1 MIEVKT
7 ALDVWW
13 QISAVFGGGMLGLFL
28 LGLMVP
34 AANARSAQIA
44 TVIGILVVAWNNLL
58 PKFELIP
65 QWAVLPFHPLLVGL
79 AGTAA
84 IVVCG
89 WLLSLGK
96 NSAIHS

>member
-34 AANARSAQIA
+34 TATTRVAQVA
-44 TVIGILVVAWNNLL
+44 TAMGIIVVAWNNLL
-58 PKFELIP
+58 PKFELVP
-65 QWAVLPFHPLLVGL
+65 QWAVLPLHPLLVGL
-79 AGTAA
+79 AGTLT
-84 IVVCG
+84 ILLVG
-89 WLLSLGK
+89 WLSTTLFTHK
-96 NSAIHS
+96 

>member
-34 AANARSAQIA
+34 TATPMAAQIA
-44 TVIGILVVAWNNLL
+44 TTIGVLVVAWNNLL
-58 PKFELIP
+58 PKFDLISIEST
-65 QWAVLPFHPLLVGL
+65 LPLHPLLIGLVG
-79 AGTAA
+79 TIA
-84 IVVCG
+84 ILFCG

-96 NSAIHS
+96 NSTIHS